1 MKKRIMALVLVSVLV
16 LSAAF
21 TGCSSQTEEENPQN
35 SSQSSQA
42 EEPESSS
49 EAEEPASEDGSSE
62 DDAASAGDL
71 PSASEPVAEGIA
83 GAVVM
88 NDGSIFGT
96 GTEVLGT
103 EADLEAWNQAIAGR
117 DSIARVLVSTMN
129 TERDLTEEEV
139 NTVLDTLEGLSPA
152 VMAELG
158 NPATGGAT
166 NVAAFDQSGIR
177 PVTSAEAE
185 PVQVN
190 VTARN
195 AIAAEMVV
203 VSDGQKAAEFAAE
216 LQSVVPSDQAIPS
229 DVQPVEILLVYS
241 MDGGEHRYQLY
252 RESDADYIA
261 KDGVLYQCGAG
272 LSTWADAVIPA
283 LPAVP
288 EGADAAQTSGTEEIV
303 LKKSSLYRAGERVV
317 WDTALQE
324 QIRGWIADA
333 RPLEG
338 EFTPDTGGETI
349 EVSFGEG
356 NSYIFSSQTQDGA
369 GLMKHDS
376 AWYLVEKEAFSTLSG
391 VFS

>member
-71 PSASEPVAEGIA
+71 PSSSVPDAASQAPSASEPAAEGIA

-103 EADLEAWNQAIAGR
+103 EADLEAWNQAIADR
-117 DSIARVLVSTMN
+117 DSIDHYAGVDAFA
-129 TERDLTEEEV
+129 DLTEEEV

-166 NVAAFDQSGIR
+166 NVAAFDQSGSR
-177 PVTSAEAE
+177 LWSVTLNSNWLI
-185 PVQVN
+185 VQ
-190 VTARN
+190 
-195 AIAAEMVV
+195 I
-203 VSDGQKAAEFAAE
+203 
-216 LQSVVPSDQAIPS
+216 
-229 DVQPVEILLVYS
+229 
-241 MDGGEHRYQLY
+241 GGESERHIL
-252 RESDADYIA
+252 EID
-261 KDGVLYQCGAG
+261 
-272 LSTWADAVIPA
+272 
-283 LPAVP
+283 
-288 EGADAAQTSGTEEIV
+288 ETSGMPIQNI
-303 LKKSSLYRAGERVV
+303 AG
-317 WDTALQE
+317 
-324 QIRGWIADA
+324 
-333 RPLEG
+333 
-338 EFTPDTGGETI
+338 
-349 EVSFGEG
+349 
-356 NSYIFSSQTQDGA
+356 
-369 GLMKHDS
+369 
-376 AWYLVEKEAFSTLSG
+376 
-391 VFS
+391 

>member
-49 EAEEPASEDGSSE
+49 EAEEPAS
-62 DDAASAGDL
+62 AGDL
-71 PSASEPVAEGIA
+71 PSSSVPDAASQAPSASEPAAEGIA

-117 DSIARVLVSTMN
+117 DSIARLLVSTMN

-166 NVAAFDQSGIR
+166 NVAAFDQSGSR
-177 PVTSAEAE
+177 LWSVTLNSNWLI
-185 PVQVN
+185 VQ
-190 VTARN
+190 
-195 AIAAEMVV
+195 I
-203 VSDGQKAAEFAAE
+203 
-216 LQSVVPSDQAIPS
+216 
-229 DVQPVEILLVYS
+229 
-241 MDGGEHRYQLY
+241 GGESERHIL
-252 RESDADYIA
+252 
-261 KDGVLYQCGAG
+261 
-272 LSTWADAVIPA
+272 
-283 LPAVP
+283 
-288 EGADAAQTSGTEEIV
+288 EID
-303 LKKSSLYRAGERVV
+303 E
-317 WDTALQE
+317 
-324 QIRGWIADA
+324 
-333 RPLEG
+333 
-338 EFTPDTGGETI
+338 TGGVPI
-349 EVSFGEG
+349 Q
-356 NSYIFSSQTQDGA
+356 NIA
-369 GLMKHDS
+369 G
-376 AWYLVEKEAFSTLSG
+376 
-391 VFS
+391 